1 MRSRNECQARVGVI
15 FGTWNAGL
23 EDSDQARAK
32 VLRYS
37 SAATCGKCGRT
48 KTGRSLSQGEGVMAQ
63 IEAANLNTCGV
74 GTSAF
79 DSEDLS
85 FLQVVVDELLA
96 GIIAEDSNV
105 QGKSKEVLKRDL
117 AKAVFASAR
126 PGERDAASLKRQVKQ
141 SYSDDDRRGAAYS
154 G

>member
-1 MRSRNECQARVGVI
+1 
-15 FGTWNAGL
+15 
-23 EDSDQARAK
+23 
-32 VLRYS
+32 
-37 SAATCGKCGRT
+37 
-48 KTGRSLSQGEGVMAQ
+48 MAQ

-74 GTSAF
+74 DTSAF

-96 GIIAEDSNV
+96 AIIAEGSNV

-117 AKAVFASAR
+117 AKAVFAIAR
-126 PGERDAASLKRQVKQ
+126 PGERDAASLNRRVKQ
-141 SYSDDDRRGAAYS
+141 SYSDDEQRGAAYS

>member
-1 MRSRNECQARVGVI
+1 
-15 FGTWNAGL
+15 
-23 EDSDQARAK
+23 
-32 VLRYS
+32 
-37 SAATCGKCGRT
+37 
-48 KTGRSLSQGEGVMAQ
+48 MAQ

-85 FLQVVVDELLA
+85 FLQVGVDELLA

-126 PGERDAASLKRQVKQ
+126 PGERDAASLKRRVKQ
-141 SYSDDDRRGAAYS
+141 SYSDGRGAAYS
-154 G
+154 S